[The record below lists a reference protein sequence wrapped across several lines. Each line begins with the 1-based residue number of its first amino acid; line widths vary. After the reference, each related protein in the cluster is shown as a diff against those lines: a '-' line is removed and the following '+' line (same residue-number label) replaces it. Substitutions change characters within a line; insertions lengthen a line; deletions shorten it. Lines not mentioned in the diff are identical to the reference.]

1 MYVAYPARRCHQ
13 PCSWNSGV
21 RKAGRFD
28 LNLFEKKGFKS
39 DVHFQFVL
47 VLSCYLNKILWALV
61 TLFWPN
67 TNRTTYL
74 VENVCSYKTKT

>member
-1 MYVAYPARRCHQ
+1 MWRIRPGDATSRVA
-13 PCSWNSGV
+13 GT
-21 RKAGRFD
+21 AGSERPEG
-28 LNLFEKKGFKS
+28 LTLICLKKGFKS